1 MSDELRNKLV
11 ERLIEVFPEQI
22 EPDWWECGCNDDG
35 HLNDDERMTHQ
46 TGVATHLIE
55 DHLLPIVEAHY
66 KAILNATYWL
76 GEAYGFESGQGLPE
90 GWTERV
96 EAEYSPWEGV
106 WWNISAAWVMDHW
119 RPGDRPCRTR
129 RVWVGPWEE
138 R

>member
-90 GWTERV
+90 GWTERMEDAV
-96 EAEYSPWEGV
+96 KAPW
-106 WWNISAAWVMDHW
+106 
-119 RPGDRPCRTR
+119 PGARKCFR

-138 R
+138 ER

>member
-1 MSDELRNKLV
+1 MSDDLRDKLV
-11 ERLIEVFPEQI
+11 EALAAIAEDGPRH
-22 EPDWWECGCNDDG
+22 DDRYVLAG
-35 HLNDDERMTHQ
+35 QD
-46 TGVATHLIE
+46 A
-55 DHLLPIVEAHY
+55 DHLMPIIKQHY
-66 KAILNATYWL
+66 A
-76 GEAYGFESGQGLPE
+76 EPPP
-90 GWTERV
+90 GWAERV